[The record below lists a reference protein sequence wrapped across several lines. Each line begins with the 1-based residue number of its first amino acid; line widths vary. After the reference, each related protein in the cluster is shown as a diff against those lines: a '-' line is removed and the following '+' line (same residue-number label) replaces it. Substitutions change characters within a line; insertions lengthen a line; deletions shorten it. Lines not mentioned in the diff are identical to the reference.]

1 MTQAGHVAHCL
12 VRNSSGEAIRV
23 SGRVVEA
30 SEESVVLGI
39 IAGEAR
45 KVPGAV
51 VKEEDGTRIG
61 FLRVPSSACTSDRP
75 SNWEGPPK
83 EVPKTSTCKRVWEK
97 VSQERLE
104 SSEAEFPTP
113 TPKAAARKSR
123 GLDADLKVLESM
135 MEQGSESESED
146 SSVEDPDDRGGRGA
160 SSSHQMLP
168 PGASSSKDVSGHREG
183 KKSKKEE
190 DSMQKL
196 CAKLVSKGL
205 EEGQSPSELLPL
217 MMMSMLTDQASGRK
231 KKKKNDK
238 EWSLLGGSDS
248 EDSGDGEDF
257 KNSGMKAVSTL
268 HKLHRRVLRHPDKVC
283 REWEKEITAEM
294 GVVPGQAWTVK
305 EYLRRV
311 HWGKFKGIYRCAVM
325 DAQAYELI
333 RRGDHQAGA
342 AQLVQNM
349 KSKIQS
355 VISNGDWSGAWLLT
369 GIPCPLAKKEFG
381 GTKEEM
387 AVVSGYLSSLGKLR
401 KQVKDSQGALHQ
413 EEEGEEEQ
421 THRKK

>member
-1 MTQAGHVAHCL
+1 MTQAGHVVHCL
-12 VRNSSGEAIRV
+12 VRNSSGEPIRV
-23 SGRVVEA
+23 SGRVVEEG
-30 SEESVVLGI
+30 EESVVLGL

-61 FLRVPSSACTSDRP
+61 FLRVPSGACTRERP
-75 SNWEGPPK
+75 SSWEGPPK

-97 VSQERLE
+97 VGQEKLE
-104 SSEAEFPTP
+104 SSEAEFPT
-113 TPKAAARKSR
+113 TAPKAAGRKSQ
-123 GLDADLKVLESM
+123 GLEADLKVLESM
-135 MEQGSESESED
+135 MEQGSESESEE
-146 SSVEDPDDRGGRGA
+146 SSLEDADEANGRRA
-160 SSSHQMLP
+160 SSSRMLP
-168 PGASSSKDVSGHREG
+168 PGASSSKDVSNHREN
-183 KKSKKEE
+183 KKPKKEE

-205 EEGQSPSELLPL
+205 EEGQSPSQLLPL
-217 MMMSMLTDQASGRK
+217 MMMSMLTDQAAGRK
-231 KKKKNDK
+231 KKKKGDK

-257 KNSGMKAVSTL
+257 KNAGMKAVSTL
-268 HKLHRRVLRHPDKVC
+268 HKLHRRVLRHPDQVC

-325 DAQAYELI
+325 DAQAYEMI

-355 VISNGDWSGAWLLT
+355 VISNGSGAWLLT

-387 AVVSGYLSSLGKLR
+387 AVVSGYLNSLGKLR

-413 EEEGEEEQ
+413 EEEGEEDH